1 MAKYLLD
8 SEGFCSR
15 SHEKLTRSYRYMLTI
30 AFKEQQ
36 CQEHQKSPLA
46 GESHGRR
53 KEEDVVVEQL
63 AELADRKK
71 MCYMGILVLEGRAKS
86 IVWIPV
92 YRNYKSQ
99 RSKISNQRINNQ
111 QYRSLA
117 RKRATALGYS
127 NSGKQ
132 SLNSSL
138 SINEHSYMN
147 RFVFARSTTSS
158 PLPLSTALI
167 I

>member
-1 MAKYLLD
+1 MRIGLSENVVMLKMAKHLID
-8 SEGFCSR
+8 GEGFCSG
-15 SHEKLTRSYRYMLTI
+15 SHEKLSRSYRYMLTI

-46 GESHGRR
+46 SESHGIR

-71 MCYMGILVLEGRAKS
+71 MCYMGTLVLEGRAKS
-86 IVWIPV
+86 IVWIPE

-117 RKRATALGYS
+117 RKRATALE
-127 NSGKQ
+127 NSKSRKQ
-132 SLNSSL
+132 FLNSSRK
-138 SINEHSYMN
+138 HK
-147 RFVFARSTTSS
+147 RT
-158 PLPLSTALI
+158 
-167 I
+167 